1 MDMAIKAAGETHPGR
16 VRQNNE
22 DAFFPSRANGA
33 IDTAGAARNGQ
44 LFIVAD
50 GVGGSRGGA
59 RASEIA
65 VSRLPFFFYGAT
77 NGDTARTLRQA
88 MDSTAHE
95 IVSEAASHPDRA
107 NMSCT
112 IVAAVVKDGQATIAH
127 MGDARAYLLRGGVL
141 RQLTRDDTWVQMQV
155 DKGTL
160 TPAEAAAHAERNV
173 ITKSLGNPSFP
184 EPTVSQLPL
193 QPGDRLLLCS
203 DGLSGVATDAEMAT
217 ILAKAP
223 DPAAAVR
230 PLIDLANQKGGPDNV
245 TAVVVQMGRP
255 VTAPAAAAGRSSAP
269 LLVSLA
275 VLAAVM
281 VGAFFL
287 LRPTGGGAATPVAG
301 LPAVVG
307 NATSASAS
315 AGGDPTDEPTST
327 QLPGVAAV
335 PAPTITMTVTLTA
348 SVTATTTATASPVP
362 TTPAPLV
369 PPTLIGPGV
378 ACGVGN
384 PPYVPPFSWSY
395 SGATPPG
402 SDLRVRIYG
411 GTHGDSGNI
420 LTSIPVASGT
430 TWTLQAPSN
439 LFETPGDY
447 RWRVYSLSR
456 PELASGLFCFRVEA
470 SQPATTAPPDGG
482 DPVPGATPVTPAPPD
497 PNQDSD
503 GDGVID
509 SKDEC
514 KDEDQGSSPDS
525 TRPGC
530 PEP

>member
-203 DGLSGVATDAEMAT
+203 DGLSGVATDAEMAA
-217 ILAKAP
+217 ILNKAA

-255 VTAPAAAAGRSSAP
+255 VAAPAAAAGRSSAP
-269 LLVSLA
+269 LLVTLA

-287 LRPTGGGAATPVAG
+287 LRPAGGTSGGTAVAQATAG
-301 LPAVVG
+301 RMGTASAVVG
-307 NATSASAS
+307 EATPAPGA
-315 AGGDPTDEPTST
+315 PTST
-327 QLPGVAAV
+327 PLPDVAAV

-348 SVTATTTATASPVP
+348 SVTATTTATASPMP

-369 PPTLIGPGV
+369 QPTLSGPGV

-384 PPYVPPFSWSY
+384 PPYIPGNPFSWSY

-420 LTSIPVASGT
+420 LTSIPIASGT

-447 RWRVYSLSR
+447 RWLVYSPSR

-482 DPVPGATPVTPAPPD
+482 DSVPGATPDTPTPAPPD
-497 PNQDSD
+497 GGNPTPAPTNTP
-503 GDGVID
+503 
-509 SKDEC
+509 SK
-514 KDEDQGSSPDS
+514 
-525 TRPGC
+525 TN
-530 PEP
+530 